1 MMGFKSLHATSATK
15 LGQEALLAP
24 GKRGYHLGPRTGRL
38 FDAITAYFT
47 APQDHRPGL
56 YLPLVRIDKDR

>member
-1 MMGFKSLHATSATK
+1 MMGFKSLHAASTARP
-15 LGQEALLAP
+15 LPAP
-24 GKRGYHLGPRTGRL
+24 GRRAYHLGPRTGRL
-38 FDAITAYFT
+38 IDAITAYFT